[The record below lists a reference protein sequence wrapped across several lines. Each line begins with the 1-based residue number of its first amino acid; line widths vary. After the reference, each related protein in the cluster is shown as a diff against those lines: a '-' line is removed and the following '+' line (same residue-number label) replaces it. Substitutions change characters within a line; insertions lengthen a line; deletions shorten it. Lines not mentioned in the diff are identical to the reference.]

1 MEITREIFW
10 NVGSG
15 VRIPIYLLGLI
26 VVIIL
31 VYGLVKHIRLW
42 RIGKPENRIDKPFKR
57 ILSFLLFGLGH
68 KRILKEPYPGI
79 MHLFLFWGFLVLLI
93 GTAIIFFQED
103 FTKLF
108 FNKTFIFGN
117 FYLVFS
123 FLLDLFGLLA
133 IIGVLLALFGRY
145 VLKPKRLDNKFED
158 ALVLILLF
166 FILLTGFTNEGLRI
180 ASTSPEFEK
189 WSFVGWQLGKLFLAM
204 GSGETSFESL
214 HLISWWIHIILAFG
228 FIGYI
233 SYSKLLHLISSP
245 LNQFF
250 RSFSPKGEVKPILDI
265 ENAETFGV
273 AKLSEFTWKQ
283 LFDTDACTRC
293 GRCQDNCPA
302 YLSEKPLS
310 PKKAIQ
316 DLKDHLVLQGK
327 SSSQNELSEDQS
339 PPIAGNVI
347 TEDELWACTTCG
359 VCQEVCPVFVE
370 MVDKVV
376 DLRRYLV
383 LMESK
388 FAPEVKL
395 FFKNMETNYNPWT
408 IGFATRGDW
417 AKDLKVKILAED
429 SNVDFLFWVGC
440 AGSFD
445 ERNKKVSRTLVNLLE
460 KAGINFGILG
470 TEEMCC
476 GETLRRMGNEYL
488 AQILMQQ
495 NIELFN
501 KYGIKKIITFC
512 PHCFNTFKNEY
523 PQFGSSTGSLSR
535 AKSRE
540 GVYEVFHHTEF
551 LWDLIEKKRL
561 KLNTSVE
568 MNVIYHDSCYLG
580 RYNNI
585 YDAPRKLLESI
596 KDTQLSEMK
605 RKKDRSFCCG
615 AGGGRMWMEETLGK
629 RINQMRVDQAVETNA
644 SVLATACP
652 YCLTMLGDGI
662 KEKGVEQLISAFDV
676 AELVEK
682 AL

>member
-15 VRIPIYLLGLI
+15 VRIPVYLLGLI
-26 VVIIL
+26 VVVIL
-31 VYGLVKHIRLW
+31 IYGLLKHIRLW
-42 RIGKPENRIDKPFKR
+42 KIGRPETRVDKPFKR

-79 MHLFLFWGFLVLLI
+79 MHLFLFWGFLVLFI
-93 GTAIIFFQED
+93 GTVLIFFQED
-103 FTKLF
+103 FTKLL
-108 FNKTFIFGN
+108 FNKIFLSGN
-117 FYLVFS
+117 FYLIFS

-133 IIGVLLALFGRY
+133 IIGVLLALFRRY
-145 VLKPKRLDNKFED
+145 VLKPKRLDNKLED
-158 ALVLILLF
+158 ALVLASLF
-166 FILLTGFTNEGLRI
+166 FILLTGFANEGLRI
-180 ASTSPEFEK
+180 ASTSPQFER
-189 WSFVGWQLGKLFLAM
+189 WSFVGWQFSRVFLAM
-204 GSGETSFESL
+204 GSGERSFESL
-214 HLISWWIHIILAFG
+214 HLVSWWIHVILAFG

-233 SYSKLLHLISSP
+233 SYSRLLHLVSSP

-283 LFDTDACTRC
+283 LLDADACTRC

-302 YLSEKPLS
+302 HLSEKPLS
-310 PKKAIQ
+310 PKKVIQ
-316 DLKDHLVLQGK
+316 DLKNHLVVQGK
-327 SSSQNELSEDQS
+327 SSSQKESSEEQS
-339 PPIAGNVI
+339 QPIAGNVI
-347 TEDELWACTTCG
+347 AEDELWACTTCG
-359 VCQEVCPVFVE
+359 ACQEVCPVFVE
-370 MVDKVV
+370 VVDKVV

-417 AKDLKVKILAED
+417 AKDLKARIFVED
-429 SNVDFLFWVGC
+429 SNIDFLLWIGC

-445 ERNKKVSRTLVNLLE
+445 VRNKKVSRTLVNLLE
-460 KAGINFGILG
+460 KANVNFGILG
-470 TEEMCC
+470 SEEMCC
-476 GETLRRMGNEYL
+476 GETARRMGNEYL

-495 NIELFN
+495 QIEKFN
-501 KYGIKKIITFC
+501 KYGIKKIITYC
-512 PHCFNTFKNEY
+512 PHCFNTFRNEY
-523 PQFGSSTGSLSR
+523 PQFG
-535 AKSRE
+535 

-551 LWDLIEKKRL
+551 LWDLIEKEKL
-561 KLNTSVE
+561 KLNTGVE
-568 MNVIYHDSCYLG
+568 MSAVYHDSCYLG

-585 YDAPRKLLESI
+585 YGAPRKVLESI
-596 KDTQLSEMK
+596 KDTKLFEMK
-605 RKKDRSFCCG
+605 LREDRSFCCG

-629 RINQMRVDQAVETNA
+629 RINQMRVDQAIQTNA

-652 YCLTMLGDGI
+652 YCLAMLEDGI
-662 KEKGVEQLISAFDV
+662 KEKGVDQLISAFDV

>member
-15 VRIPIYLLGLI
+15 VRIPVYLLGLI
-26 VVIIL
+26 VVLIL

-42 RIGKPENRIDKPFKR
+42 RIGKPENRIDKLLKR
-57 ILSFLLFGLGH
+57 IVSFLLFGLGH

-79 MHLFLFWGFLVLLI
+79 MHLFLFWGFLVLFVGTVLI
-93 GTAIIFFQED
+93 FVQED
-103 FTKLF
+103 FTKLLF
-108 FNKTFIFGN
+108 GKIFISGN
-117 FYLVFS
+117 FYLIFS

-133 IIGVLLALFGRY
+133 IIGVLLALFRRY
-145 VLKPKRLDNKFED
+145 VLGPERLDNKFED
-158 ALVLILLF
+158 ALILIGLLV
-166 FILLTGFTNEGLRI
+166 ILLTGFTNEGLRI
-180 ASTSPEFEK
+180 ASTSPEFER
-189 WSFVGWQLGKLFLAM
+189 WSFVGWQFSKLFTAL
-204 GSGETSFESL
+204 GSSGGSAESL
-214 HLISWWIHIILAFG
+214 HLVSWWIHIILAFG

-250 RSFSPKGEVKPILDI
+250 RSFSPKGEVAPILDI

-310 PKKAIQ
+310 PKKVIQ

-327 SSSQNELSEDQS
+327 ASSQKETSEDQS
-339 PPIAGNVI
+339 PPIAGNVV

-359 VCQEVCPVFVE
+359 ACQEACPVFVE
-370 MVDKVV
+370 VVDKVV

-417 AKDLKVKILAED
+417 AKDLKVKIVAED
-429 SNVDFLFWVGC
+429 SDVDYLFWVGC

-445 ERNKKVSRTLVNLLE
+445 ERNKKVSRTLVNLLQ
-460 KAGINFGILG
+460 KAGVNFGILG
-470 TEEMCC
+470 AEEMCC
-476 GETLRRMGNEYL
+476 GETARRMGNEYL

-495 NIELFN
+495 QIEVFN
-501 KYGIKKIITFC
+501 KYGIKRIITYC

-523 PQFGSSTGSLSR
+523 ARFGG
-535 AKSRE
+535 K
-540 GVYEVFHHTEF
+540 YEVFHHTEF
-551 LWDLIEKKRL
+551 LWDLIQKKKL
-561 KLNTSVE
+561 KLSTSVE
-568 MNVIYHDSCYLG
+568 MSVVYHDSCYLG
-580 RYNNI
+580 RYNDI
-585 YDAPRKLLESI
+585 YDAPRNLLESI
-596 KDTQLSEMK
+596 EDTKVSEMK
-605 RKKDRSFCCG
+605 RNKDRSFCCG
-615 AGGGRMWMEETLGK
+615 AGGGRMWMEETLGG
-629 RINQMRVDQAVETNA
+629 RINQMRVEQAVETNA

-662 KEKGVEQLISAFDV
+662 KEKEMEQLISAFDV

>member
-15 VRIPIYLLGLI
+15 VRIPVYLLGLI

-31 VYGLVKHIRLW
+31 IYGFIKHVRLW
-42 RIGKPENRIDKPFKR
+42 RIGKAENRIDKPFKR

-79 MHLFLFWGFLVLLI
+79 MHLFLFWGFLALFI
-93 GTAIIFFQED
+93 GTVLIFFQED

-108 FNKTFIFGN
+108 FNKIFIFGN
-117 FYLVFS
+117 FYLIFS

-133 IIGVLLALFGRY
+133 IIGVLLALFRRY
-145 VLKPKRLDNKFED
+145 VLRPERLDNKFED
-158 ALVLILLF
+158 GLVLVSLLL
-166 FILLTGFTNEGLRI
+166 ILLTGFTNEGLRI
-180 ASTSPEFEK
+180 ASTSPEFER
-189 WSFVGWQLGKLFLAM
+189 WSFLGWQFNKLFLAI
-204 GSGETSFESL
+204 GSSEGSFESL
-214 HLISWWIHIILAFG
+214 HLVSWWIHVILAFG

-233 SYSKLLHLISSP
+233 SYSRLLHLISSP

-250 RSFSPKGEVKPILDI
+250 RSFSPKGEVKPILDL

-273 AKLSEFTWKQ
+273 GKFSEFTWKQ

-310 PKKAIQ
+310 PKKVIQ
-316 DLKDHLVLQGK
+316 DLKSHLVVQGK
-327 SSSQNELSEDQS
+327 SLSQNKDAEDQT
-339 PPIAGNVI
+339 PPIPGNVI
-347 TEDELWACTTCG
+347 TEDELWVCTTCG
-359 VCQEVCPVFVE
+359 ACQEVCPVFIEV
-370 MVDKVV
+370 VDKVV

-388 FAPEVKL
+388 FASEVKL

-417 AKDLKVKILAED
+417 AKDLKVKIIAED
-429 SNVDFLFWVGC
+429 KNVDFLFWVGC

-460 KAGINFGILG
+460 KASINFGILG

-501 KYGIKKIITFC
+501 KYGVKKIITYC

-523 PQFGSSTGSLSR
+523 PQFGGN
-535 AKSRE
+535 
-540 GVYEVFHHTEF
+540 YEVFHHTEF
-551 LWDLIEKKRL
+551 LWDLIEKGKL
-561 KLNTSVE
+561 KLTTSVE
-568 MNVIYHDSCYLG
+568 MSVVYHDSCYLG

-596 KDTQLSEMK
+596 EDTKLLEMK

-629 RINQMRVDQAVETNA
+629 RINQMRVVQAVETNA

-652 YCLTMLGDGI
+652 YCLTMLEDGI
-662 KEKGVEQLISAFDV
+662 KEKEMEQMISALDV
-676 AELVEK
+676 AELLEK

>member
-15 VRIPIYLLGLI
+15 VRIPVYLLGLI

-31 VYGLVKHIRLW
+31 VYGFVKHIRLW
-42 RIGKPENRIDKPFKR
+42 RIGKPETRVDKPFKR

-108 FNKTFIFGN
+108 FDKSFISGN
-117 FYLVFS
+117 FYLIFS

-133 IIGVLLALFGRY
+133 IIGVLLALFRRY

-180 ASTSPEFEK
+180 ASTSPDFER
-189 WSFVGWQLGKLFLAM
+189 WSFVGWQFSKLFSAL
-204 GSGETSFESL
+204 GSSETSFKSL
-214 HLISWWIHIILAFG
+214 HLVSWWIHIILAFG

-233 SYSKLLHLISSP
+233 SYSRLLHLISSP

-302 YLSEKPLS
+302 HLSEKPLS

-316 DLKDHLVLQGK
+316 DLKDHLTSQGK
-327 SSSQNELSEDQS
+327 SSSQKETSEDQS

-359 VCQEVCPVFVE
+359 ACQEVCPVFVE
-370 MVDKVV
+370 VVDKVV

-417 AKDLKVKILAED
+417 AKDLKVKTLAED
-429 SNVDFLFWVGC
+429 SNVDFLLWIGC

-460 KAGINFGILG
+460 KAEVNFGILG
-470 TEEMCC
+470 SEEMCC
-476 GETLRRMGNEYL
+476 GETARRMGNEYL

-495 NIELFN
+495 QIEKFN
-501 KYGIKKIITFC
+501 KYGIKKIITYC

-523 PQFGSSTGSLSR
+523 PQFGGN
-535 AKSRE
+535 
-540 GVYEVFHHTEF
+540 YQVFHHTEF
-551 LWDLIEKKRL
+551 LWDLIKTKKL
-561 KLNTSVE
+561 KLNTSVQ
-568 MNVIYHDSCYLG
+568 MNVVYHDSCYLG

-596 KDTQLSEMK
+596 KDIKLSEMK
-605 RKKDRSFCCG
+605 RRKDRSFCCG
-615 AGGGRMWMEETLGK
+615 AGGGRMWMEETLGR

>member
-1 MEITREIFW
+1 
-10 NVGSG
+10 
-15 VRIPIYLLGLI
+15 
-26 VVIIL
+26 
-31 VYGLVKHIRLW
+31 
-42 RIGKPENRIDKPFKR
+42 
-57 ILSFLLFGLGH
+57 
-68 KRILKEPYPGI
+68 
-79 MHLFLFWGFLVLLI
+79 
-93 GTAIIFFQED
+93 
-103 FTKLF
+103 
-108 FNKTFIFGN
+108 
-117 FYLVFS
+117 
-123 FLLDLFGLLA
+123 
-133 IIGVLLALFGRY
+133 
-145 VLKPKRLDNKFED
+145 
-158 ALVLILLF
+158 
-166 FILLTGFTNEGLRI
+166 
-180 ASTSPEFEK
+180 
-189 WSFVGWQLGKLFLAM
+189 
-204 GSGETSFESL
+204 
-214 HLISWWIHIILAFG
+214 
-228 FIGYI
+228 
-233 SYSKLLHLISSP
+233 
-245 LNQFF
+245 
-250 RSFSPKGEVKPILDI
+250 
-265 ENAETFGV
+265 V

-310 PKKAIQ
+310 PKKVIQ
-316 DLKDHLVLQGK
+316 DLKNHLVSQGK
-327 SSSQNELSEDQS
+327 IASQKENPEDQG
-339 PPIAGNVI
+339 PPIAGSVI

-359 VCQEVCPVFVE
+359 ACQEVCPVFVE
-370 MVDKVV
+370 VVDKVV

-417 AKDLKVKILAED
+417 AKDLKVKTLAED
-429 SNVDFLFWVGC
+429 KSVDFLLWIGC

-460 KAGINFGILG
+460 KAQVNFGILG
-470 TEEMCC
+470 PEEMCC

-495 NIELFN
+495 QIELFN
-501 KYGIKKIITFC
+501 KYGIKKIITTC

-523 PQFGSSTGSLSR
+523 SQFKGN
-535 AKSRE
+535 
-540 GVYEVFHHTEF
+540 YEVFHHTEF
-551 LWDLIEKKRL
+551 LWDLIKKEKL

-568 MNVIYHDSCYLG
+568 MSVVYHDSCYLG

-585 YDAPRKLLESI
+585 YDAPRNLLKSI
-596 KDTQLSEMK
+596 QDAQLFEMN

-629 RINQMRVDQAVETNA
+629 RINQMRVDQAVQTNA
-644 SVLATACP
+644 SVLASACP

-662 KEKGVEQLISAFDV
+662 KEKEMEQLISVFDV

>member
-15 VRIPIYLLGLI
+15 VRIPVYLLGLI

-31 VYGLVKHIRLW
+31 IYGFVKHVRLW

-57 ILSFLLFGLGH
+57 ILSVILFGFGH
-68 KRILKEPYPGI
+68 KRILKEFYPGI
-79 MHLFLFWGFLVLLI
+79 MHLFLFWGFLVLFI
-93 GTAIIFFQED
+93 GTVLIFFQED
-103 FTKLF
+103 FTRLF
-108 FNKTFIFGN
+108 FNKIFISGN
-117 FYLVFS
+117 FYLLFS

-133 IIGVLLALFGRY
+133 IIGVLLALFRRY
-145 VLKPKRLDNKFED
+145 VQRPKRLDNKFED
-158 ALVLILLF
+158 ALTLVTLLL
-166 FILLTGFTNEGLRI
+166 ILLTGFTNEGLRI
-180 ASTSPEFEK
+180 ASTSPEFER
-189 WSFVGWQLGKLFLAM
+189 WSFVGWQFSQLFLAL
-204 GSGETSFESL
+204 GSSGGSAESL
-214 HLISWWIHIILAFG
+214 HLVSWWIHIVLAFG

-233 SYSKLLHLISSP
+233 SYSKLLHFISSP

-310 PKKAIQ
+310 PKKVIQ
-316 DLKDHLVLQGK
+316 DLKSHLILQGK
-327 SSSQNELSEDQS
+327 NFSQKIDTEDQS

-359 VCQEVCPVFVE
+359 ACQEVCPVFVE
-370 MVDKVV
+370 VVDKVV

-388 FAPEVKL
+388 FATEVKL

-429 SNVDFLFWVGC
+429 KDVDFLFWVGC

-460 KAGINFGILG
+460 KAGVNFGILG

-501 KYGIKKIITFC
+501 KYGIKKIITYC

-523 PQFGSSTGSLSR
+523 HQFGGN
-535 AKSRE
+535 
-540 GVYEVFHHTEF
+540 YEVFHHTEF
-551 LWDLIEKKRL
+551 LWDLIKKGKL

-568 MNVIYHDSCYLG
+568 MSVVYHDSCYLG

-585 YDAPRKLLESI
+585 YDAPRKLLKSI
-596 KDTQLSEMK
+596 KDTKLSEMK
-605 RKKDRSFCCG
+605 LKRDRSFCCG

-629 RINQMRVDQAVETNA
+629 RINQIRVDQAVETDA
-644 SVLATACP
+644 SVLASACP

-662 KEKGVEQLISAFDV
+662 KEKGMEQLISCFDV

>member
-15 VRIPIYLLGLI
+15 VRIPVYLLGLI
-26 VVIIL
+26 VVVIL
-31 VYGLVKHIRLW
+31 VYGFVKRVRLW
-42 RIGKPENRIDKPFKR
+42 RLGKPENRVDKPFKR

-79 MHLFLFWGFLVLLI
+79 MHLFLFWGFVILFI
-93 GTAIIFFQED
+93 GTVLIFVQED

-108 FNKTFIFGN
+108 FSKIFISGN

-123 FLLDLFGLLA
+123 FVLDLFGLLA
-133 IIGVLLALFGRY
+133 IIGVLLALFRRY
-145 VLKPKRLDNKFED
+145 VLRPERLDRKFED
-158 ALVLILLF
+158 ALSLVLLLLIL
-166 FILLTGFTNEGLRI
+166 ITGFTNEGLRI
-180 ASTSPEFEK
+180 ASTLPEFER
-189 WSFVGWQLGKLFLAM
+189 WSFVGWQFAKMFSGLGSE
-204 GSGETSFESL
+204 GSSFESL
-214 HLISWWIHIILAFG
+214 HSVSWWIHIALAFG

-233 SYSKLLHLISSP
+233 SYSRLLHLISSP

-250 RSFSPKGEVKPILDI
+250 RSFSPKGEVRPILDI

-293 GRCQDNCPA
+293 GRCQDHCPA
-302 YLSEKPLS
+302 HLSEKPLS
-310 PKKAIQ
+310 PKKVIQ
-316 DLKDHLVLQGK
+316 DLKTHLVTQGK
-327 SSSQNELSEDQS
+327 VTSEKESSEDQG

-359 VCQEVCPVFVE
+359 ACQEVCPVFIEV
-370 MVDKVV
+370 VDKVV
-376 DLRRYLV
+376 DLRRHLV

-388 FAPEVKL
+388 FAQEVKL

-417 AKDLKVKILAED
+417 AKDLKLKILAED
-429 SNVDFLFWVGC
+429 SNVEFLFWVGC

-460 KAGINFGILG
+460 KANINFGILG

-501 KYGIKKIITFC
+501 KYGVKKIITYC
-512 PHCFNTFKNEY
+512 PHCLNTFKNEY
-523 PQFGSSTGSLSR
+523 PRFGGS
-535 AKSRE
+535 
-540 GVYEVFHHTEF
+540 YEVFHHSEF
-551 LWDLIEKKRL
+551 LWDLVQNKKL
-561 KLNTSVE
+561 KLSTSVE
-568 MNVIYHDSCYLG
+568 MSAVYHDSCYLG
-580 RYNNI
+580 RYNGI
-585 YDAPRKLLESI
+585 YDAPRRLLESI
-596 KDTQLSEMK
+596 EDTRLLEM
-605 RKKDRSFCCG
+605 RRSKDRSFCCG

-629 RINQMRVDQAVETNA
+629 RINQMRVDQAVQTNA
-644 SVLATACP
+644 SVLASACP

-662 KEKGVEQLISAFDV
+662 KEKEMEQLISAFDV
-676 AELVEK
+676 AELVEM

>member
-15 VRIPIYLLGLI
+15 VRIPVYLLGLI
-26 VVIIL
+26 VIIIFI
-31 VYGLVKHIRLW
+31 YGLVKHIRLW
-42 RIGKPENRIDKPFKR
+42 RIGKPENRVDKPFKR

-79 MHLFLFWGFLVLLI
+79 MHLFLFWGFVVLFI
-93 GTAIIFFQED
+93 GTVLIFFQED
-103 FTKLF
+103 FTKLL
-108 FNKTFIFGN
+108 FNKIFLFGD
-117 FYLVFS
+117 FYLIFS

-133 IIGVLLALFGRY
+133 IIGVLLAIFRRY
-145 VLKPKRLDNKFED
+145 VLKPPRLDNKFED
-158 ALVLILLF
+158 ALVLILLLL
-166 FILLTGFTNEGLRI
+166 ILITGFTNEGLRI
-180 ASTSPEFEK
+180 ASSSPEFEK
-189 WSFVGWQLGKLFLAM
+189 WSFVGWQFSRFFSALGSS
-204 GSGETSFESL
+204 GSSAESL
-214 HLISWWIHIILAFG
+214 HLLSWWIHIVLAFG

-233 SYSKLLHLISSP
+233 SYSRLLHLISSP

-250 RSFSPKGEVKPILDI
+250 RSFSPQGEVRPILDI

-302 YLSEKPLS
+302 HLSEKPLS
-310 PKKAIQ
+310 PKKVIQ
-316 DLKDHLVLQGK
+316 DLKGHLVLQGK
-327 SSSQNELSEDQS
+327 VSPRKETSEDQDL
-339 PPIAGNVI
+339 PIAGKVI

-359 VCQEVCPVFVE
+359 ACQQACPVFIEV
-370 MVDKVV
+370 VDKVV

-388 FAPEVKL
+388 FASEVKL

-408 IGFATRGDW
+408 IGFATRADW
-417 AKDLKVKILAED
+417 AKDLKVKTLAED
-429 SNVDFLFWVGC
+429 KNVDFLFWVGC

-445 ERNKKVSRTLVNLLE
+445 ERNKKVSRTLVNLLQR
-460 KAGINFGILG
+460 AGMSFGILG

-495 NIELFN
+495 NVELFN
-501 KYGIKKIITFC
+501 KYGIKKIITYC
-512 PHCFNTFKNEY
+512 PHCFNTFRNEY
-523 PQFGSSTGSLSR
+523 HQFGGN
-535 AKSRE
+535 
-540 GVYEVFHHTEF
+540 YEVFHHTEF
-551 LWDLIEKKRL
+551 LWDLIKEGRL

-568 MNVIYHDSCYLG
+568 MNVTYHDSCYLG

-585 YDAPRKLLESI
+585 YEAPRRLLESI
-596 KDTQLSEMK
+596 EDAKLLEMK
-605 RKKDRSFCCG
+605 RRRDKSFCCG

-629 RINQMRVDQAVETNA
+629 RINQMRVDQAVETDA
-644 SVLATACP
+644 SVLASACP

-662 KEKGVEQLISAFDV
+662 KEKGEEQLISAFDV

>member
-15 VRIPIYLLGLI
+15 VRIPVYLLGVI
-26 VVIIL
+26 VVVIL
-31 VYGLVKHIRLW
+31 IYGLVKRIRLW
-42 RIGKPENRIDKPFKR
+42 RIGKSENRVDRPFKR
-57 ILSFLLFGLGH
+57 IGSVLLFGFGH

-79 MHLFLFWGFLVLLI
+79 MHLFLFWGFVILFI
-93 GTAIIFFQED
+93 GTVLIFLQED
-103 FTKLF
+103 LTRLF
-108 FNKTFIFGN
+108 FNKIFIRGN
-117 FYLVFS
+117 FYLTFS

-133 IIGVLLALFGRY
+133 IIGVVLALFRRY

-189 WSFVGWQLGKLFLAM
+189 WSLLGWQFSKLFLALDS
-204 GSGETSFESL
+204 SGTSFGSL
-214 HLISWWIHIILAFG
+214 HLVFWWIHVILAFG

-233 SYSKLLHLISSP
+233 SYSKLLHFISSP

-250 RSFSPKGEVKPILDI
+250 RSFSPKGEIKPILDI
-265 ENAETFGV
+265 DNAETFGV
-273 AKLSEFTWKQ
+273 AKLSDFTWKQ

-310 PKKAIQ
+310 PKKVIQ
-316 DLKDHLVLQGK
+316 DLKNHLVLQGGV
-327 SSSQNELSEDQS
+327 SSQKENPEEQ
-339 PPIAGNVI
+339 PIAGNVI
-347 TEDELWACTTCG
+347 TEDELWACTSCG
-359 VCQEVCPVFVE
+359 ACQEVCPVFVE
-370 MVDKVV
+370 VVDKVV

-429 SNVDFLFWVGC
+429 SDVEFLLWIGC

-460 KAGINFGILG
+460 KANLNFGILG
-470 TEEMCC
+470 AEELCC
-476 GETLRRMGNEYL
+476 GETARRMGNEYL

-495 NIELFN
+495 QIELFTR
-501 KYGIKKIITFC
+501 YGIKKIITYC

-523 PQFGSSTGSLSR
+523 PQFRGS
-535 AKSRE
+535 
-540 GVYEVFHHTEF
+540 YEVFHHTEF
-551 LWDLIEKKRL
+551 LWELIKKK
-561 KLNTSVE
+561 KLELSTSVE
-568 MNVIYHDSCYLG
+568 MGVVYHDSCYLG
-580 RYNNI
+580 RYNNV

-596 KDTQLSEMK
+596 NDARLLEMR
-605 RKKDRSFCCG
+605 RKKDKSFCCG
-615 AGGGRMWMEETLGK
+615 AGGGRMWMEETSGK
-629 RINQMRVDQAVETNA
+629 RINQMRVDQAVQTNA

-662 KEKGVEQLISAFDV
+662 KEKEMEHLITAFDI
-676 AELVEK
+676 AELIEK

>member
-15 VRIPIYLLGLI
+15 VRIPVYLLGLI
-26 VVIIL
+26 VVVIL
-31 VYGLVKHIRLW
+31 IYGLLKHIRLW
-42 RIGKPENRIDKPFKR
+42 KIGRPETRVDKPFKR

-79 MHLFLFWGFLVLLI
+79 MHLFLFWGFLVLFI
-93 GTAIIFFQED
+93 GTVLIFFQED
-103 FTKLF
+103 FTKLL
-108 FNKTFIFGN
+108 FNKIFLSGN
-117 FYLVFS
+117 FYLIFS

-133 IIGVLLALFGRY
+133 IIGVLLALFRRY
-145 VLKPKRLDNKFED
+145 VLKPKRLDNKLED
-158 ALVLILLF
+158 ALVLASLF
-166 FILLTGFTNEGLRI
+166 FILLTGFANEGLRI
-180 ASTSPEFEK
+180 ASTSPQFER
-189 WSFVGWQLGKLFLAM
+189 WSFVGWQFSRVFLAM
-204 GSGETSFESL
+204 GSGERSFESL
-214 HLISWWIHIILAFG
+214 HLVSWWIHVILAFG

-233 SYSKLLHLISSP
+233 SYSRLLHLVSSP

-283 LFDTDACTRC
+283 LLDADACTRC

-302 YLSEKPLS
+302 HLSEKPLS
-310 PKKAIQ
+310 PKKVIQ
-316 DLKDHLVLQGK
+316 DLKNHLVVQGK
-327 SSSQNELSEDQS
+327 SSSQKESSEEQS
-339 PPIAGNVI
+339 QPIAGNVI
-347 TEDELWACTTCG
+347 AEDELWACTTCG
-359 VCQEVCPVFVE
+359 ACQEVCPVFVE
-370 MVDKVV
+370 VVDKVV

-388 FAPEVKL
+388 FTPEVKL

-417 AKDLKVKILAED
+417 AKDLKARIFVED
-429 SNVDFLFWVGC
+429 SNIDFLLWIGC

-445 ERNKKVSRTLVNLLE
+445 VRNKKVSRTLVNLLE
-460 KAGINFGILG
+460 KANVNFGILG
-470 TEEMCC
+470 SEEMCC
-476 GETLRRMGNEYL
+476 GETARRMGNEYL

-495 NIELFN
+495 QIEKFN
-501 KYGIKKIITFC
+501 KYGIKKIITYC
-512 PHCFNTFKNEY
+512 PHCFNTFRNEY
-523 PQFGSSTGSLSR
+523 PQFG
-535 AKSRE
+535 

-551 LWDLIEKKRL
+551 LWDLIEKEKL
-561 KLNTSVE
+561 KLNTGVE
-568 MNVIYHDSCYLG
+568 MSAVYHDSCYLG

-585 YDAPRKLLESI
+585 YGAPRKVLESI
-596 KDTQLSEMK
+596 KDTKLFEMK
-605 RKKDRSFCCG
+605 LREDRSFCCG

-629 RINQMRVDQAVETNA
+629 RINQMRVDQAIQTNA

-652 YCLTMLGDGI
+652 YCLAMLEDGI
-662 KEKGVEQLISAFDV
+662 KEKGVDQLISAFDV

>member
-26 VVIIL
+26 AIIVL
-31 VYGLVKHIRLW
+31 VYGLVKRIRLW
-42 RIGKPENRIDKPFKR
+42 KIGKPENRVDKPFKR
-57 ILSFLLFGLGH
+57 ILSVTLFGFGH

-79 MHLFLFWGFLVLLI
+79 MHLFLFWGFVILLA
-93 GTAIIFFQED
+93 GTILIFLQED

-108 FNKTFIFGN
+108 FNKIFIFGN
-117 FYLVFS
+117 FYLTFS

-133 IIGVLLALFGRY
+133 IIGVLLALFRRY
-145 VLKPKRLDNKFED
+145 VLKPKRLDNKLED
-158 ALVLILLF
+158 GVVLILF
-166 FILLTGFTNEGLRI
+166 FLILITGFTNEGLRI
-180 ASTSPEFEK
+180 ASTLPEFER
-189 WSFVGWQLGKLFLAM
+189 WSFLGWQFSKLFLTIGLSS
-204 GSGETSFESL
+204 GSAESL
-214 HLISWWIHIILAFG
+214 HKVSWWIHTVLAFG

-233 SYSKLLHLISSP
+233 SYSRLLHLITSP

-283 LFDTDACTRC
+283 LLDADACTRC

-310 PKKAIQ
+310 PKKVIQ
-316 DLKDHLVLQGK
+316 DLKNHLVLQRRIP
-327 SSSQNELSEDQS
+327 SQKENPEDQNL
-339 PPIAGNVI
+339 PIAGNVI

-359 VCQEVCPVFVE
+359 ACQEACPVFVE
-370 MVDKVV
+370 VVDKVV

-388 FAPEVKL
+388 FAPQVKL

-417 AKDLKVKILAED
+417 AKDLKVKILSEE
-429 SNVDFLFWVGC
+429 SNVEFLLWIGC

-445 ERNKKVSRTLVNLLE
+445 ERNKKVSRSLVNLLE
-460 KAGINFGILG
+460 KAQVNFGILG
-470 TEEMCC
+470 AEEMCC
-476 GETLRRMGNEYL
+476 GETARRMGNEYL

-495 NIELFN
+495 QIELFN
-501 KYGIKKIITFC
+501 KYGIKKIITYC

-523 PQFGSSTGSLSR
+523 PQFKGN
-535 AKSRE
+535 
-540 GVYEVFHHTEF
+540 YEVFHHTEF
-551 LWDLIEKKRL
+551 IWDLIEKKKL

-568 MNVIYHDSCYLG
+568 MSVVYHDSCYLG

-585 YDAPRKLLESI
+585 YDAPRKLLNSI
-596 KDTQLSEMK
+596 EDTKLLEMS
-605 RKKDRSFCCG
+605 RRKDRSFCCG

-629 RINQMRVDQAVETNA
+629 RINQMRVDQAIQTDA
-644 SVLATACP
+644 AVLATACP

-662 KEKGVEQLISAFDV
+662 KEKGAEQLIAAFDV